1 MQGGFKILSRQARE
15 AKFSR
20 QEVCKASAK
29 RNFIS
34 ARRRK
39 NFQLLVF
46 GRRAYAAYVLARSIN
61 FNCIYFDRCET
72 APKAASYLEPRKF

>member
-34 ARRRK
+34 VRRRK

-46 GRRAYAAYVLARSIN
+46 WRRVYAVYVFARGKFSILY
-61 FNCIYFDRCET
+61 ISA
-72 APKAASYLEPRKF
+72 APRLRPKPPRI

>member
-1 MQGGFKILSRQARE
+1 MQSVFKILSQQARE
-15 AKFSR
+15 DKFSR
-20 QEVCKASAK
+20 QEVCKSLQK
-29 RNFIS
+29 WNFIT

-72 APKAASYLEPRKF
+72 APKAAVFRAA